1 MTVSRIPQREKIS
14 AQERRVQ
21 DRKHLDDV
29 TAATLPPLHH
39 SGAVMLSLEESANL
53 LQEQMRK
60 KRVSGTHLSL
70 RYKQNFLFKHFEYMF
85 VIEKTFKYFTDL

>member
-1 MTVSRIPQREKIS
+1 M
-14 AQERRVQ
+14 QERRVR

-60 KRVSGTHLSL
+60 RRVSGTRLSL
-70 RYKQNFLFKHFEYMF
+70 RYKHNVLFKHIEY
-85 VIEKTFKYFTDL
+85 VWYWKKI